1 MIGVN
6 ITDFK
11 NLLNLAGAFS
21 TEATFK
27 VKDKNRLDLLVIDP
41 AHVAMAKGAI
51 TLTGEPDVDEF
62 TVDVDKML
70 KALATTGDNV
80 TIEIK
85 DGLLTLTGDKSKVKV
100 SLLNPE
106 MSNLKEPNFETKCS
120 GSIQPSRLKSAFA
133 YGSLSKADHVV
144 ITINEG
150 KLFFETGEYPNVAI
164 IEGDE
169 EGEGTARAG
178 FMLDYIQSIVDL
190 ATKAKSLLKVG
201 LGGTDYPAK
210 FSWSGETAVYSV
222 LLAPRIES

>member
-21 TEATFK
+21 AEATFK
-27 VKDKNRLDLLVIDP
+27 IKDDRMDLSVLDT

-51 TLTGEPDVDEF
+51 TITGEPEVDEF
-62 TVDVDKML
+62 TVDVEKML
-70 KALATTGDNV
+70 KALAVTGDNV
-80 TIEIK
+80 QMNIA

-100 SLLNPE
+100 SLINPE
-106 MSNLKEPNFETKCS
+106 FSNLKDPKFEVKAT
-120 GSIQPSRLKSAFA
+120 GSIQPSRLKTAFA
-133 YGSLSKADHVV
+133 YGTLSKADHIV
-144 ITINEG
+144 ITVNDG
-150 KLFFETGEYPNVAI
+150 KLFFETGEYPNVAT

-169 EGEGTARAG
+169 DGYGTATAG

-210 FSWSGETAVYSV
+210 FSWTGETAVYSV